1 MHPSTNE
8 WLESFWCSVFNNEL
22 LFSFREEGDPVIC
35 DNVDELRGHST
46 GYSEPDTQGQ
56 ELHHLT
62 CMWNVKTS
70 NSWRQGVKQWFPGA
84 GEFRKWDDVA

>member
-22 LFSFREEGDPVIC
+22 LFSFREEGDTVIC

-46 GYSEPDTQGQ
+46 GYSGARHTRTRTTSSYLYVEY
-56 ELHHLT
+56 E
-62 CMWNVKTS
+62 NVKLMEAGSETGFEELE
-70 NSWRQGVKQWFPGA
+70 NSGNGMM
-84 GEFRKWDDVA
+84 